1 MPKTILLT
9 IDVEDWFQVEN
20 FKSYIPFSSWDSYEL
35 RVEKNVHRLL
45 DLFDSINPTNSTN
58 ATNPITPTNPKNLQP
73 VKHTDGISGTNLA
86 GPTNQIKATFFILGW
101 IAERLPNLVCEVSER
116 GHEVASHGCNH
127 ELSNKM
133 DLHALRNDLLQSKKH
148 LEDIIGSQVYGY
160 RAPSFSIN
168 NDVLALIQDCGYTYD
183 SSYNSFALNK
193 RYGTADLSESSKMGV
208 AYKIS
213 DKLFEIPI
221 SNLEFNINNS
231 KCPLPWGGGG
241 YFRLIPLILFR
252 HGVERILLEQDA
264 YMFYMHPWEIDPGQP
279 RVKNASPGYKFRH
292 YINLNRTQNKLKKLI
307 ENFSFCRFDTCQGYL
322 DFCT

>member
-20 FKSYIPFSSWDSYEL
+20 FKSYIPFSSWDFYEL

-45 DLFDSINPTNSTN
+45 DLFDSFGSFPHSTLH
-58 ATNPITPTNPKNLQP
+58 APSSLRPEPK
-73 VKHTDGISGTNLA
+73 VRT
-86 GPTNQIKATFFILGW
+86 TFFILSW
-101 IAERLPNLVCEVSER
+101 IAERLPNLVREISGR

-193 RYGTADLSESSKMGV
+193 RYGTADLSESAKMGV